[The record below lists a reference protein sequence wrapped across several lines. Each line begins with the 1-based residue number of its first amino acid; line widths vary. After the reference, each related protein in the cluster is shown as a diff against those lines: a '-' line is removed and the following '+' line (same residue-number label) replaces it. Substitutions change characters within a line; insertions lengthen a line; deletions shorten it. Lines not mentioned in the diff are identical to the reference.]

1 MIKQT
6 QTVWTDKDGREL
18 LVQKGTNEFYVPLSL
33 CTLDTI
39 RELAAACYY
48 ATKPASEAG
57 ADAYIDKALAQLHEE
72 VKP

>member
-1 MIKQT
+1 MKVET

-18 LVQKGTNEFYVPLSL
+18 LVHKGLNHFYVPLST
-33 CTLDTI
+33 CTLETI
-39 RELAAACYY
+39 RELAAACYD

-57 ADAYIDKALAQLHEE
+57 VDAYIDKALAQLHEE